1 VAREVG
7 ADVVGGGAGGGVDRD
22 RRVDVARQ
30 GLEARSDAREGSSA
44 CAAVGTPGFTRR
56 RLARGVARL
65 CRVTDELLRLARW
78 LEAQPWNRPGTDKTW
93 VLRCADAFREF
104 AAARKRARAVAR

>member
-1 VAREVG
+1 VLG
-7 ADVVGGGAGGGVDRD
+7 I
-22 RRVDVARQ
+22 
-30 GLEARSDAREGSSA
+30 
-44 CAAVGTPGFTRR
+44 
-56 RLARGVARL
+56 ARL

-104 AAARKRARAVAR
+104 AAARERARAVAR